1 MHAILL
7 IAHKGID
14 YIENFC
20 KQFDNDN
27 DFQIYIHYDA
37 KNHIEQSDIDNLK
50 KQFSNIRY
58 FCSKFEGKYFDFSLV
73 EIELLLIKEALK
85 DNHTYCHLMSEQCY
99 LTTTL
104 QFFKDFFTNNN
115 NEYIQIVYMLKEIAN
130 TKYKLNYWRNINN
143 RYFYFGSQWWS
154 LTSTL
159 LNKII
164 NHPKLDEYIYE
175 NIVYSMKEHRQAVD
189 ETFFQSFIMHYDLY
203 NEDSM
208 LTCNDKISSSLRYV
222 DWEFKEHSNKDH
234 PATLGTLPQFY
245 DEQFIQIT
253 MSKSLIIR
261 KIDFK
266 NKNSIKMLNDVKT
279 FYKKHNYLLK

>member
-1 MHAILL
+1 MQAILL

-37 KNHIEQSDIDNLK
+37 KNHIEQSDIDNIK

-85 DNHTYCHLMSEQCY
+85 DNPTYCHLMSEQCY

-203 NEDSM
+203 DEDSM

-222 DWEFKEHSNKDH
+222 DWEFKEHSSKDH
-234 PATLGTLPQFY
+234 SGTLGTLVQFY